1 MMTTNWIYGFT
12 SITDKGVV
20 RPQCVIYH
28 KILTAELLRPSKI
41 RLRLETKAR
50 TKSHEGRTAYLPF
63 DREGTVSDR
72 AFIPYHKS
80 LGKVE

>member
-1 MMTTNWIYGFT
+1 MFYRKTISFT
-12 SITDKGVV
+12 K
-20 RPQCVIYH
+20 
-28 KILTAELLRPSKI
+28 KNM
-41 RLRLETKAR
+41 AR